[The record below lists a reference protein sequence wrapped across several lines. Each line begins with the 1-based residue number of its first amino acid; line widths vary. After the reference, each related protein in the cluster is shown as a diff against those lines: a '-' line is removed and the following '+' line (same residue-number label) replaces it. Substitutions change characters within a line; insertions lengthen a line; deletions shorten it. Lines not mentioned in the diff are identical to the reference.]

1 MDSVQ
6 RQLVKQHSDF
16 FKTLPDKYMDA
27 ITNYTFHYGTALGLN
42 ILLQS
47 GKQIT
52 DPETLDILNG
62 LDYVF
67 DKIPPLE
74 TSLTV
79 YRGIDT
85 KSPEDMQINNLS
97 FISTTYNKKVTYN
110 FTGKCCIIILTIP
123 VGSKVLFLESI
134 SKYPTEREVL
144 LDRGGSFAITGVI
157 LPNDEERHV
166 QILASYIP
174 KNSQIGV
181 SHLSESISEI
191 QKQISN
197 K

>member
-1 MDSVQ
+1 ME
-6 RQLVKQHSDF
+6 LVKQHSEF
-16 FKTLPDKYMDA
+16 FKTLPDICIDA
-27 ITNYTFHYGTALGLN
+27 IISYTVNYGTILN
-42 ILLQS
+42 KLLQS
-47 GKQIT
+47 GKNIT
-52 DPETLDILNG
+52 DPETLDVLNS
-62 LDYVF
+62 LDYAF

-79 YRGIDT
+79 YRGINI

-97 FISTTYNKKVTYN
+97 FISTTYNKKSTHN

-134 SKYPTEREVL
+134 SSLPEEREVL
-144 LDRGGSFAITGVI
+144 LDRGGSFVITGVI

-174 KNSQIGV
+174 RNSQIGV
-181 SHLSESISEI
+181 SHLSESISKI
-191 QKQISN
+191 QKQISEQM
-197 K
+197 